1 MVHRHNEVHPP
12 CMNGTFVPLLTLHTT
27 WCGPEIERRLRTLD
41 RERYGDGEVIER
53 TILPRLD
60 FLSSSCDSC

>member
-12 CMNGTFVPLLTLHTT
+12 CMNGTFVPLHTT
-27 WCGPEIERRLRTLD
+27 WYDPETERRLAVRTLD
-41 RERYGDGEVIER
+41 KEKYGDGEVIER

-60 FLSSSCDSC
+60 FLSSSCDS